1 MPGSQVR
8 LSTSF
13 CNMCIFA
20 IPVEARRNLIARI
33 PQKFYRVILRLET

>member
-20 IPVEARRNLIARI
+20 IQVKARRNLVARI
-33 PQKFYRVILRLET
+33 PQKRHPVTLRLEG